1 MNKTENILQILK
13 NSVKP
18 ALGCTEPGAVAYA
31 VSRAKEI
38 LGEKV
43 SKLRVFVDKN
53 ILKNGMFVII
63 PGTNEKGI
71 LFAAALSLV
80 CGKSEYGLEALK
92 DVSNL
97 DIDKA
102 REIVKS
108 GLINLELKK
117 AIEGLFIKVEAQGKL
132 HKSTVV
138 LRGNHDNIV
147 FESKD
152 DIVIKSILSDYESSS
167 NNSDFKRIKDLSIAE
182 LIDFSKNVEK
192 EKIEFI
198 NYGIEMN
205 KKIAYAGLQG
215 NVGVGI
221 GKFLRSKVNDIES
234 LAVALT
240 VSASE
245 ARMSGYPLPVM
256 SSAGSGNHGLVAII
270 PIAIIGEKSGFNK
283 EEVIRAV
290 TLSHLLTLY
299 VKSYTGLLSPL
310 CGCGIAAGVGCS
322 SGLTFL
328 REKDNKK
335 IENSIKNVIAG
346 LSGMICDG
354 AKIGCAYKLYL
365 SSISAIEASNMAL
378 NKIVIPSDNGIL
390 SESAQECIKN
400 LGKISVEGM
409 KYTDDTI
416 LDIITKK
423 TVFKFKN
430 LKSC

>member
-390 SESAQECIKN
+390 AESAQDCIRN
-400 LGKISVEGM
+400 LGRVSVEGM
-409 KYTDDTI
+409 KDTDNTI
-416 LDIITKK
+416 LDIMIKK
-423 TVFKFKN
+423 Q
-430 LKSC
+430 